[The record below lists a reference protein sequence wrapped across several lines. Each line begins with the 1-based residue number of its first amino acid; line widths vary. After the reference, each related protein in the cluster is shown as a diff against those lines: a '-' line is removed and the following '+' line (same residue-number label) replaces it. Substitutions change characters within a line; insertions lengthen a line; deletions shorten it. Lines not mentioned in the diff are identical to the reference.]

1 MEQIMS
7 DEIIGHG
14 KVVYITYSV
23 LDEHGN
29 IFGQQDM
36 PTGYVHGAD
45 SGLFA
50 AVERALEGKREG
62 DSVEAMV
69 PPEEG
74 FGYPD
79 PNLVVTELLENLP
92 PMLRSVGAQAEM
104 QNDAGDILTFR
115 VVEIKD
121 GQVTLDANNPLAGKP
136 CLVAATVVSVRTA
149 TPEEMRTGFPVE
161 QGAPKLH

>member
-1 MEQIMS
+1 MS

-121 GQVTLDANNPLAGKP
+121 GQVILDANNPLAGKP

>member
-1 MEQIMS
+1 MS
-7 DEIIGHG
+7 DEVIGHG

-29 IFGQQDM
+29 IFGQQDI
-36 PTGYVHGAD
+36 PTGYVHGAN

-62 DSVEAMV
+62 DSVEATV

-74 FGYPD
+74 FGDPD
-79 PNLVVTELLENLP
+79 PNLVVVEDLENLP
-92 PMLRSVGAQAEM
+92 PMLRSLGAQAEM

-121 GQVTLDANNPLAGKP
+121 GQATLDANNSLAGKN

-149 TPEEMRTGFPVE
+149 TAEEMRTGFPAE
-161 QGAPKLH
+161 QGAPKLQ

>member
-1 MEQIMS
+1 MS
-7 DEIIGHG
+7 DQVIRAG

-36 PTGYVHGAD
+36 PTGYVQGAN

-50 AVERALEGKREG
+50 SVERALEGKREG
-62 DSVEAMV
+62 DQVEARV
-69 PPEEG
+69 PPEEA
-74 FGYPD
+74 FGDPD
-79 PNLVVTELLENLP
+79 PDLIISEDLENLP
-92 PMLRSVGAQAEM
+92 PMLRSLGAQAEM

-121 GQVTLDANNPLAGKP
+121 GTVTLDANNPLAGKP
-136 CLVAATVVSVRTA
+136 CIVAATVVSVRDATA
-149 TPEEMRTGFPVE
+149 EEMRGGFPVD
-161 QGAPKLH
+161 QAAPGLH

>member
-1 MEQIMS
+1 MS
-7 DEIIGHG
+7 DDVIRHG

-23 LDEHGN
+23 LDQHGN

-36 PTGYVHGAD
+36 PTGYVHGAH

-62 DSVEAMV
+62 DQVEATV

-74 FGYPD
+74 FGEPD
-79 PNLVVTELLENLP
+79 PNLVITELLENLP

-104 QNDAGDILTFR
+104 QNDAGDVLTFR

-121 GQVTLDANNPLAGKP
+121 GEVTLDGNNPLAGKP
-136 CLVAATVVSVRTA
+136 CVVAATVVSVRDA
-149 TPEEMRTGFPVE
+149 TPMEMKSGFPDE
-161 QGAPKLH
+161 QGAPRIH

>member
-1 MEQIMS
+1 MS
-7 DEIIGHG
+7 EEVIGHG

-36 PTGYVHGAD
+36 PTGYVHGAN

-62 DSVEAMV
+62 DSVEATV

-74 FGYPD
+74 FGNPD
-79 PNLVVTELLENLP
+79 PNLIVTELLENLP
-92 PMLRSVGAQAEM
+92 PMLRSLGAQAEM
-104 QNDAGDILTFR
+104 QNDAGDVLTFR

-121 GQVTLDANNPLAGKP
+121 GEATLDANNPLAGKP
-136 CLVAATVVSVRTA
+136 CVVAATVVSVRTA
-149 TPEEMRTGFPVE
+149 TPDEMKSGFPVD
-161 QGAPKLH
+161 QVAPKLH

>member
-1 MEQIMS
+1 MS
-7 DEIIGHG
+7 DDIIGHG

-23 LDEHGN
+23 LNMEGQVM
-29 IFGQQDM
+29 GQQDM
-36 PTGYVHGAD
+36 PTGYVHGAN

-62 DSVEAMV
+62 DSVEATV

-74 FGYPD
+74 FGDPD
-79 PNLVVTELLENLP
+79 PNLVVVEDLENLP

-104 QNDAGDILTFR
+104 QNEAGDILTFR

-136 CLVAATVVSVRTA
+136 CLVAATVVSIRTA
-149 TPEEMRTGFPVE
+149 TPEEMRSGFPAE
-161 QGAPKLH
+161 QGMPKLH

>member
-1 MEQIMS
+1 MS
-7 DEIIGHG
+7 DEVIGHG

-62 DSVEAMV
+62 DSVEATV

-74 FGYPD
+74 FGDPD

-92 PMLRSVGAQAEM
+92 PMLRSLGAQAEM
-104 QNDAGDILTFR
+104 QNDAGDVLTFR
-115 VVEIKD
+115 VVDIKD
-121 GQVTLDANNPLAGKP
+121 GQVTLDGNNPLAGKN
-136 CLVAATVVSVRTA
+136 CVVAATVVSVREATA
-149 TPEEMRTGFPVE
+149 EEMRTGFPME
-161 QGAPKLH
+161 QGMPRLH

>member
-1 MEQIMS
+1 MSEQVIRA
-7 DEIIGHG
+7 G

-36 PTGYVHGAD
+36 PTGYVQGGN

-50 AVERALEGKREG
+50 SVERALEGKREG
-62 DSVEAMV
+62 DQVEARV
-69 PPEEG
+69 PPEEA
-74 FGYPD
+74 FGEPD
-79 PNLVVTELLENLP
+79 PNLIIKDDLENLP

-115 VVEIKD
+115 VVEILD
-121 GQVTLDANNPLAGKP
+121 GKVTLDANNPLAGKD
-136 CLVAATVVSVRTA
+136 CIVAATVVSVRDATA
-149 TPEEMRTGFPVE
+149 EEMKNGFPVE
-161 QGAPKLH
+161 QGAPRIH

>member
-1 MEQIMS
+1 MS

-23 LDEHGN
+23 LDAHGN

-36 PTGYVHGAD
+36 PTGYVQGAN

-50 AVERALEGKREG
+50 SVERALEGKREG
-62 DSVEAMV
+62 DSVQVTV

-74 FGYPD
+74 FGDPD
-79 PNLVVTELLENLP
+79 PALIIQEDLENLP

-121 GQVTLDANNPLAGKP
+121 GQATLDANNPLAGKP
-136 CLVAATVVSVRTA
+136 CVVAATVVSVRPATA
-149 TPEEMRTGFPVE
+149 EEMRTGFPVD
-161 QGAPKLH
+161 QVPPTLH

>member
-1 MEQIMS
+1 MN
-7 DEIIGHG
+7 DEVISHG

-36 PTGYVHGAD
+36 PTGYVHGAN

-62 DSVEAMV
+62 DSVEATV
-69 PPEEG
+69 PAEEG
-74 FGYPD
+74 FGDPD

-104 QNDAGDILTFR
+104 QNDAGDVLTFR

-121 GQVTLDANNPLAGKP
+121 GEVTLDGNNPLAGKP
-136 CLVAATVVSVRTA
+136 CVVAATVVSVRSA
-149 TPEEMRTGFPVE
+149 TPDEMRSGFPSD
-161 QGAPKLH
+161 QMAPRLH

>member
-1 MEQIMS
+1 MS
-7 DEIIGHG
+7 NDVIRQG

-23 LDEHGN
+23 LDQHGN

-36 PTGYVHGAD
+36 PTGYVHGAN

-62 DSVEAMV
+62 DSVEATV

-74 FGYPD
+74 FGEPD

-92 PMLRSVGAQAEM
+92 PMLRSLGAQAEM
-104 QNDAGDILTFR
+104 QNDAGDVLTFR

-121 GQVTLDANNPLAGKP
+121 GEVTLDANNPLAGKP
-136 CLVAATVVSVRTA
+136 CVVAATVVSVRDATA
-149 TPEEMRTGFPVE
+149 GEMQTGFPDE
-161 QGAPKLH
+161 QGAPKIH

>member
-1 MEQIMS
+1 MS
-7 DEIIGHG
+7 DEVIGHG

-23 LDEHGN
+23 LNMEGQVM
-29 IFGQQDM
+29 GQQDM
-36 PTGYVHGAD
+36 PTGYVHGAN

-62 DSVEAMV
+62 DSVEATV

-74 FGYPD
+74 FGDPD
-79 PNLVVTELLENLP
+79 PELVVVEALENLP

-115 VVEIKD
+115 VVEIRD
-121 GQVTLDANNPLAGKP
+121 GQATLDANNPLAGKP
-136 CLVAATVVSVRTA
+136 CLVAATVVSVRAA
-149 TPEEMRTGFPVE
+149 TPEEMNSGFPVE
-161 QGAPKLH
+161 QGTPKPH

>member
-1 MEQIMS
+1 MS
-7 DEIIGHG
+7 DEVIGHG

-62 DSVEAMV
+62 DSVEAVV

-74 FGYPD
+74 FGDPD

-92 PMLRSVGAQAEM
+92 PMLRSLGAQAEM
-104 QNDAGDILTFR
+104 QNEAGDVLTFR

-136 CLVAATVVSVRTA
+136 CVVAATVVSVRAATA
-149 TPEEMRTGFPVE
+149 EEMRTGFPVE
-161 QGAPKLH
+161 QGVPRLH